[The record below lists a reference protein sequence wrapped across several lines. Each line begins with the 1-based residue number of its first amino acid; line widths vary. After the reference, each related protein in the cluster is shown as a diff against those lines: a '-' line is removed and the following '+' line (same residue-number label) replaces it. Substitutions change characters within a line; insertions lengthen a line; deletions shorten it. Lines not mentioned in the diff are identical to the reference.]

1 MPVEVL
7 GDATDEPDETFTL
20 ELSNAMNAVLMA
32 STVTVTIQD
41 DTGLLFR
48 DGFETGNLS
57 AWTGAS
63 PEQRFDDGRGGGNTT
78 AW

>member
-1 MPVEVL
+1 
-7 GDATDEPDETFTL
+7 
-20 ELSNAMNAVLMA
+20 MNAVLMA